1 MKILEV
7 MNTKSHKK
15 ILREASTVPQ
25 AVVRPVGNQ
34 FMVTLDDP
42 NRTVLLFDQQADADQ
57 FKDDWQRG
65 KPGLIASNQSKI
77 QTGFSKGNLIA
88 RANQFEEFLKKTPWI
103 RKAWDNRIFQTV
115 LKFAPAAG
123 FSVAIWQGI
132 LVSIEEI
139 KNDST
144 LSEEE
149 KNREIDILIGMFW
162 TELIFV
168 LRFIF
173 KQTTVLKNFLQAF
186 RVVVRTAQAGLFA
199 TGVGAIPSIVSAL
212 VTEAGY
218 FVALYALS
226 NPDVQRYFSTW
237 LADYMIGDFFVWFGT
252 KAVPGLAAALNE
264 LTGGLIGSPNINRW
278 FGLKE
283 GPAVD
288 WGKADYVASAEWA
301 KLIFKGILFKDK
313 TNVKVPYINPETRT
327 QLLTTTIN
335 NFFRL
340 TDQPVAANGETEN
353 VPVSPGGARPE
364 GPASGMPAASPEA
377 RRDVS
382 AFGSAQRAASWRT
395 REQSLRTDYSN
406 PSVTRN
412 QPFTGPR

>member
-7 MNTKSHKK
+7 MNTKSYKK
-15 ILREASTVPQ
+15 ILREAATVPQ

-42 NRTVLLFDQQADADQ
+42 NRTVLLFDQESDANN

-65 KPGLIASNQSKI
+65 KPNLIQNNSNNIK
-77 QTGFSKGNLIA
+77 TGFSRSNLVA
-88 RANQFEEFLKKTPWI
+88 KANQFDNMLRQVPWI
-103 RKAWDNRIFQTV
+103 KKAWDNRIFQTV
-115 LKFAPAAG
+115 LKFAPASG
-123 FSVAIWQGI
+123 FAVAIWQGI

-149 KNREIDILIGMFW
+149 KNREINILIGMFY

-168 LRFIF
+168 LTFIF
-173 KQTTVLKNFLQAF
+173 KQTSLLKNFLQAF

-237 LADYMIGDFFVWFGT
+237 LADNIIGDFFVWFGT
-252 KAVPGLAAALNE
+252 TAVPGAAAILDR
-264 LTGGLIGSPNINRW
+264 LTGGLIGSPNINRF

-288 WGKADYVASAEWA
+288 WGAADYVASAEWA

-313 TNVKVPYINPETRT
+313 TKVKVPYINPETRT

-412 QPFTGPR
+412 QPFVGPR